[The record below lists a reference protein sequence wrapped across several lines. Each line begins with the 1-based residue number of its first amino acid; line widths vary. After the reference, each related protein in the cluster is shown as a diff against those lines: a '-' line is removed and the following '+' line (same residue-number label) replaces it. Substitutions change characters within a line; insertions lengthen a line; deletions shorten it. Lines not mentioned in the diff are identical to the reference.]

1 MAPPA
6 AKAITM
12 KEALRSHWKA
22 KLASLLVAVAV
33 WYLLKGHVRYQE
45 QRNIVTDPGTQ
56 LASAGLPGNGGLWSA
71 EPSVVPLA
79 LLATERPRAELVR
92 TRWVEMGE
100 FTAGIVEYPAYP
112 CA

>member
-1 MAPPA
+1 MVPHG
-6 AKAITM
+6 AKVITM
-12 KEALRSHWKA
+12 KEALLSHWKS

-56 LASAGLPGNGGLWSA
+56 MASAGLQGIGSLGSA
-71 EPSVVPLA
+71 DHSVVPLA
-79 LLATERPRAELVR
+79 LLATERPRAELTR
-92 TRWVEMGE
+92 THWVEMGE